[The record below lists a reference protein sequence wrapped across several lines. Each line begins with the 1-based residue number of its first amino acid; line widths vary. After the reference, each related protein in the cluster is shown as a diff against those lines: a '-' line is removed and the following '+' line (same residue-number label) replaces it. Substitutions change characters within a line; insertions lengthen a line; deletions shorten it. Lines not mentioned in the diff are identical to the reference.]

1 MSTFSGLNIGLSSL
15 LAQRRGL
22 ELTGHNVGNSNTE
35 GYSRQ
40 RVRLAADGGPITPAM
55 HSRYSGPGN
64 GVTVADTQRLRDAFL
79 EGRAVLERGNDGSL
93 RSQQTALARVEAVFG
108 EPSDSGVQS
117 QLADFWSS
125 WDDVANNPTEPAPR
139 SALLQ
144 QATTLATGL
153 NGAIG
158 RLEAQ
163 WGGSHEQLAGTVAEV
178 NQTAAAIAD
187 FNKAIISATRSG
199 LDPNDLEDSRDLLVQ
214 KLASSS
220 GITVRPS
227 ADGAVDVELG
237 GRPLVAGTTSSRLA
251 VAGATSLTTPA
262 GTAGVTWED
271 DGSPAT
277 VGGTLKGVLVE
288 LNAVLPAYRDGL
300 QEISGALAAQVN
312 ARHAQGYDATGTAGG
327 DVFSVDAEGRLT
339 VSITDPG
346 AVAASGAAVAGGDR
360 GGANAAA
367 LAELL
372 AAAGG
377 PDQLYRKLV
386 VGLGVDAQAAN
397 RRVDIQA
404 DILAQVDA
412 AREAESGVNLD
423 EEMTNMLAYQ
433 RAYEGAARFMS
444 SVDQLLDT
452 LINRTGRVG
461 L

>member
-22 ELTGHNVGNSNTE
+22 ELTGHNVANSNTE

-55 HSRYSGPGN
+55 HARYSGPGN

-79 EGRAVLERGNDGSL
+79 EARAVLERGNDGSL
-93 RSQQTALARVEAVFG
+93 RSQQTALARVEGVFG

-125 WDDVANNPTEPAPR
+125 WDDVANNPTDGAAR
-139 SALLQ
+139 SQLLQ
-144 QATTLATGL
+144 RAATLATGL
-153 NGAIG
+153 NGAVG

-163 WGGSHEQLAGTVAEV
+163 WSGSHEQLVGTVDEV
-178 NQTAAAIAD
+178 NQTASAIAD
-187 FNKAIISATRSG
+187 FNKAIMSATRAG
-199 LDPNDLEDSRDLLVQ
+199 LDPNDLTDARDLLVQ
-214 KLASSS
+214 KLATSS
-220 GITVRPS
+220 GVSVRPG
-227 ADGAVDVELG
+227 ADGSVDVELA
-237 GRPLVAGTTSSRLA
+237 GRPLVAGRTATRLA
-251 VAGATSLTTPA
+251 VGGDTSLTTPA
-262 GTAGVTWED
+262 GTAGVVWED
-271 DGSPAT
+271 DGAPAA
-277 VGGTLKGVLVE
+277 VGGSLKGMLVE
-288 LNAVLPAYRDGL
+288 LNGVLPTYRDGL
-300 QEISGALAAQVN
+300 QAISGALAAQVN
-312 ARHAQGYDATGTAGG
+312 AQHAKGFDSSGSGGQDLFTVEAGG
-327 DVFSVDAEGRLT
+327 RLSV
-339 VSITDPG
+339 SFTDP
-346 AVAASGAAVAGGDR
+346 AKVAASSTTGGDR

-367 LAELL
+367 LAELST
-372 AAAGG
+372 APGG
-377 PDQLYRKLV
+377 PDQLYRRLV
-386 VGLGVDAQAAN
+386 VTLGVDAQAAN

-404 DILAQVDA
+404 DILGQVDA

-423 EEMTNMLAYQ
+423 EEMTSMLAYQ